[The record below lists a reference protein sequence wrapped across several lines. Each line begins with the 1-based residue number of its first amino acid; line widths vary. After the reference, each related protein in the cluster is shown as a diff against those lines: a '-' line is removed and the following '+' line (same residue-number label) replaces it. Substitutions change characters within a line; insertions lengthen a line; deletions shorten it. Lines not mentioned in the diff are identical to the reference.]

1 MRIAILSAMVALVA
15 ATPAAAHARLV
26 SATPAPNA
34 IVAAPA
40 TLQLSFSESLV
51 ASFSGVDLEMI
62 DMPGMKMA
70 SPMKMPVTTGLSADG
85 KTLVVKM
92 SRPLPR
98 GAYKLDWH
106 AVSADSHR
114 VEGSFTF
121 KVK

>member
-1 MRIAILSAMVALVA
+1 MRIAVFAAMVALVA
-15 ATPAAAHARLV
+15 ATPAAAHAKLV
-26 SATPAPNA
+26 SATPAPNS

-51 ASFSGVDLEMI
+51 ASFSGVELEMI

-70 SPMKMPVTTGLSADG
+70 SPMKMPVTTALSADG
-85 KTLVVKM
+85 KTMVVKT

>member
-1 MRIAILSAMVALVA
+1 MRIAIFAAMAALVV
-15 ATPAAAHARLV
+15 ATPAAAHAKLV
-26 SATPAPNA
+26 SATPAPNS

-40 TLQLSFSESLV
+40 TLRLSFSESLV
-51 ASFSGVDLEMI
+51 ASFSGVELEMT

-70 SPMKMPVTTGLSADG
+70 SPMKMPVTASLSTDG
-85 KTLVVKM
+85 KTLVVTM
-92 SRPLPR
+92 ARPLPR

>member
-1 MRIAILSAMVALVA
+1 MRTAVFAAMVALVA
-15 ATPAAAHARLV
+15 ATPAAAHAKLV
-26 SATPAPNA
+26 SATPAPNS

-40 TLQLSFSESLV
+40 TLQLSFSESLI
-51 ASFSGVDLEMI
+51 AGFSGAELEMI

-70 SPMKMPVTTGLSADG
+70 SPMKMPVTAALSADG
-85 KTLVVKM
+85 KTMVVKT